1 MKIDSIETI
10 LAHEWMFVR
19 VRTDTGHVGIGQT
32 AYWGFPDACERIV
45 DSFRGLLIG
54 RDPRQIG
61 LLWQEMYR
69 NVPFRGGALTGAIA
83 AVDIA
88 LWDLKARALEVPV
101 YELMGGRQR
110 SKVRLHAVLATGW
123 HDGQSSV
130 DAFVDAARAAAEE
143 GFTAIKFDPFAE
155 GPEGFH
161 TLTHARRIAQAVE
174 AVAAVR
180 EAVGRDVDIALE
192 LHRKFGVNETLTFAD
207 RIAEFDIFMLED
219 PLPPDSVDSWGVLA
233 SKLRLPIGAGERQ
246 DTIYEF
252 KELLA
257 RDAAHF
263 ARPDV
268 GTAGGFT
275 ACLKIA
281 ALAEAHHAEVIFHN
295 FVSPLLTAATL
306 QICAA
311 LPNVRTLEYTLL
323 DEQAPRDRLLKEPL
337 RREGGWL
344 VVPDAPG
351 LGVDVVDDLVS
362 VLGPFTRW
370 RPTVT
375 WRNADGS
382 LYAR

>member
-1 MKIDSIETI
+1 MKIERIETV

-19 VRTDTGHVGIGQT
+19 IHTDSGHVGTGQT

-45 DSFRGLLIG
+45 DSFRDFLIG

-69 NVPFRGGALTGAIA
+69 TVPFRGGALTGAIA

-88 LWDLKARALEVPV
+88 LWDLKARSLGVPV

-123 HDGQSSV
+123 QDRESSI
-130 DAFVDAARAAAEE
+130 DAFVQAAAEAVAE

-155 GPEGFH
+155 GGEGFH
-161 TLTHARRIAQAVE
+161 TMSHSRRVNQAIE
-174 AVAAVR
+174 TVAAVR

-192 LHRKFGVNETLTFAD
+192 LHRKFGTNETLAFAD
-207 RIAEFDIFMLED
+207 RIGEFNIYMLED
-219 PLPPDSVDSWGVLA
+219 SLQPDSMDSWGVLA
-233 SKLRLPIGAGERQ
+233 DKVRVPMGAGERQ

-263 ARPDV
+263 VRPDI

-281 ALAEAHHAEVIFHN
+281 GMAEAHHAEMIFHN
-295 FVSPLLTAATL
+295 YVSPLLTAATL

-311 LPNVRTLEYTLL
+311 VPNVRTLEYTLM
-323 DEQAPRDRLLKEPL
+323 DEQAPRNKLLKKPL
-337 RREGGWL
+337 VRDGGWL
-344 VVPDAPG
+344 VVPDGPG
-351 LGVDVVDDLVS
+351 LGVDVVDDLQA

-370 RPTVT
+370 RPNVT
-375 WRNADGS
+375 WRNQDGS